1 MDNLTRLIDF
11 DLQIEEILLVHRNQF
26 IERFSWNYYKT
37 GRNMDGF
44 VLCVSG
50 QAEFLFSDEQIVL
63 HAGQAMFLS
72 AQDAYTV
79 HCIGEEPFIHYTV
92 NFRLMRDSEWEMQ
105 NPIMAA
111 LFSGTFRFRTND
123 ANYHLYETDFAQLLS
138 VWQIKNSGYRV
149 MAKSLLY
156 RILYKYFTDIG
167 QQLYYSDHYHR
178 LIPAQQLLDTEYMV
192 DHSIASLAA
201 LCGLSE
207 THFRRLF
214 HKLFGCSPT
223 EYRLQKRLL
232 RAKDLLLSGEYSI
245 TEAAQSVG
253 FSDGN
258 YFARMFRRE
267 TGMSPTA
274 YVRQMIAESE
284 TP

>member
-1 MDNLTRLIDF
+1 MENLTQLIDF
-11 DLQIEEILLVHRNQF
+11 DLQIAEILLVHRNQF
-26 IERFSWNYYKT
+26 IERFSWNYYKM

-79 HCIGEEPFIHYTV
+79 HCIGEEPFVHYTV
-92 NFRLMRDSEWEMQ
+92 NFRLLHDSEWTTE
-105 NPIMAA
+105 NPIAAA
-111 LFSGTFRFRTND
+111 LFSGAFRFCTND

-138 VWQIKNSGYRV
+138 VWQSKNSGYRV

-156 RILYKYFTDIG
+156 RLLYKYFSDIG
-167 QQLYYSDHYHR
+167 QQLYYSDQYLR
-178 LIPAQQLLDTEYMV
+178 LIPAQQLLDTEYMEK
-192 DHSIASLAA
+192 HSIASLAA

-214 HKLFGCSPT
+214 HRLFGCSPT
-223 EYRLQKRLL
+223 EYRTQKRLL

-245 TEAAQSVG
+245 SEAALCVG
-253 FSDGN
+253 FTDSN
-258 YFARMFRRE
+258 YFARMFKRKM
-267 TGMSPTA
+267 GMSPTA
-274 YVRQMIAESE
+274 YVRQMIAENE
-284 TP
+284 

>member
-1 MDNLTRLIDF
+1 MENLTRLIDF
-11 DLQIEEILLVHRNQF
+11 DLQIAEILLVHRNQF

-50 QAEFLFSDEQIVL
+50 QAEFVFSDEQIVL
-63 HAGQAMFLS
+63 HTGQAMFLS

-92 NFRLMRDSEWEMQ
+92 NFRLMRDSEWEIQ
-105 NPIMAA
+105 NPIMAS

-123 ANYHLYETDFAQLLS
+123 TNYHLYETDFAQLLS

-156 RILYKYFTDIG
+156 RLLYKYFTDIG
-167 QQLYYSDHYHR
+167 QQLYYSDQYLR
-178 LIPAQQLLDTEYMV
+178 LIPAQQLLDTEYMM
-192 DHSIASLAA
+192 DHSVASLAS

-274 YVRQMIAESE
+274 YVRQMIAENE
-284 TP
+284 LP